1 MTLATRLKQKINK
14 TGPISVA
21 TYMEMCNEAYYAHT
35 IPMSAEGDFIT
46 APEISSL
53 FGEMLALW
61 CLDILRKFPHASFLN
76 LVELGP
82 GTGQLMADILRTFQ
96 VLQPDLPIRITLIE
110 KSPKLTQH
118 QKKRLAGFANI
129 TSQSCL
135 EDMLR
140 DAPQDD
146 RACWIYLGNEFLDA
160 LPIHQYVRKKGL
172 WFERQIGLKEDQFI
186 FTLAKTPVSLPF
198 STHSREI
205 SHNIAEGTIAE
216 ICPQAADHI
225 RLVASHLSVQMGG
238 FLFID
243 YAKPTPYT
251 DTLQAI
257 YKKKYS
263 SPLLHPG
270 HSDLT
275 AHVNFAYLKS
285 LFKPPIQPFLCD
297 QRDFLTLMGL
307 HIRAR
312 QILDKASPVYQKK
325 IIQSINRL
333 TGTGDPPHNMGTL
346 FKVLGGMS

>member
-1 MTLATRLKQKINK
+1 MTLAVRLKQKINK

-35 IPMSAEGDFIT
+35 VPMSAEGDFIT

-61 CLDILRKFPHASFLN
+61 CLDLFRKFPHATFLN

-82 GTGQLMADILRTFQ
+82 GTGQLMADILRTLH
-96 VLQPDLPIRITLIE
+96 VLQADLPTRVTLIE
-110 KSPKLTQH
+110 KSSKLRQC
-118 QKKRLAGFANI
+118 QKKKLAGFANI
-129 TSQSCL
+129 TWQSRL
-135 EDMLR
+135 ENMLR
-140 DAPQDD
+140 GAPQDD

-160 LPIHQYVRKKGL
+160 LPIHQYVGQQGL

-186 FTLAKTPVSLPF
+186 FTLAKTPSSLPF
-198 STHSREI
+198 LTPPADI
-205 SHNIAEGTIAE
+205 PEGTIAE
-216 ICPQAADHI
+216 ISPQAEEHI
-225 RLVASHLSVQMGG
+225 KLVSSHLRAQGGG

-243 YAKPTPYT
+243 YAKPSPYS

-257 YKKKYS
+257 HKKKYS

-270 HSDLT
+270 YCDLT
-275 AHVNFAYLKS
+275 AHVNFAHLKS
-285 LFKPPIQPFLCD
+285 LFKPPIEPFLCD
-297 QRDFLTLMGL
+297 QRDFLALMGL
-307 HIRAR
+307 HIRAQ

-333 TGTGDPPHNMGTL
+333 TGKGDPPHNMGTL
-346 FKVLGGMS
+346 FKVLGGISQC